1 MKKITVC
8 AFAAVLVGCSSPPKQ
23 TEPSGR
29 LTPVYEL
36 QHELNERPMWR
47 NDSELSMKDNQTK
60 KNTKTGVG
68 SRGRGNE

>member
-1 MKKITVC
+1 MKKLSVC
-8 AFAAVLVGCSSPPKQ
+8 VFAVILVGCSSPPKQ

-29 LTPVYEL
+29 LLPVYEL

-60 KNTKTGVG
+60 KNTKKGVAP
-68 SRGRGNE
+68 RGRGNE